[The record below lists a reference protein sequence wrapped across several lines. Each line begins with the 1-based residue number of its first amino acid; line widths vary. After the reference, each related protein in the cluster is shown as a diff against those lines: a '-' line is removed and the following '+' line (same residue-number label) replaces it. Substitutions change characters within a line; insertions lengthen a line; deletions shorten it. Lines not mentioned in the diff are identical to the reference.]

1 MGRQRHGIKPGF
13 ERLNDLL
20 GRLGHPE
27 QRLRSVIVGGTNGKG
42 STASTLASIFTAEG
56 LKTGL
61 FTSPHLE
68 QPGERIQV
76 AGIPLSASEFEAWA
90 RHIEPAVEASGAT
103 FFEAVTAMAF
113 AAFEAS
119 HMERAVLEVG
129 MGGRL
134 DATNAA
140 PRDAVL
146 ITNVALDHEAYLG
159 PTVELIA
166 AEKAGLIRTSAPVF
180 TTAAGPALAVI
191 REHAKRAS
199 APLVTVTRD
208 AEPDGASPF
217 EPQPVTLH
225 GHGEPFTVRTPL
237 LGLHQVANVRLAAEA
252 ALGLGASHAAVQAG
266 VAATRW
272 PGRMEHLPAHG
283 RLKRAGSL
291 ILDGAHN
298 PAAAQAL
305 ADALVRL
312 DGSVGLVAGF
322 SGDKDVTAIA
332 SALGPHVTA
341 AYATAAHDAPRS
353 LTADDTAHRL
363 QAAGMQVDGVHRT
376 VGHAMEA
383 AGTQHDVV
391 LVAGSLFLVADARA
405 WWFGRQSPGGL
416 RLQ

>member
-1 MGRQRHGIKPGF
+1 MDRQRHGIKPGF

-27 QRLRSVIVGGTNGKG
+27 QQLRSIIVGGTNGKG
-42 STASTLASIFTAEG
+42 STAATLASILTAEG
-56 LKTGL
+56 HNVGL

-76 AGIPLSASEFEAWA
+76 AGTPRTASEFESLAQ
-90 RHIEPAVEASGAT
+90 RIEPFVDASGAT

-113 AAFEAS
+113 VVFQEADVQ
-119 HMERAVLEVG
+119 RAVLEVG

-180 TTAAGPALAVI
+180 TTAEGPALAVI

-199 APLVTVTRD
+199 APLVTVSGA
-208 AEPDGASPF
+208 AEPGATAPL
-217 EPQPVTLH
+217 EPQLVTLQ
-225 GHGEPFTVRTPL
+225 GHVEPLTVKTPL
-237 LGLHQVANVRLAAEA
+237 LGVHQVANVRLAAEA
-252 ALGLGASHAAVQAG
+252 ALALGASRTAVQAG

-272 PGRMEHLPAHG
+272 PGRMERLPAQG
-283 RLKRAGSL
+283 RLGRASSL

-305 ADALVRL
+305 ADALARFE
-312 DGSVGLVAGF
+312 GRIGLVAGF

-341 AYATAAHDAPRS
+341 AYATSAHGAPRS
-353 LTADDTAHRL
+353 LTPDDTADRL
-363 QAAGMQVDGVHRT
+363 QAAGMTVDGVHRT
-376 VGHAMEA
+376 VGHAIEA
-383 AGTQHDVV
+383 AGAQHDAV

-405 WWFGRQSPGGL
+405 WWFGRHTPGGL